1 MGVGCAGL
9 AVAEQSVTSWQ
20 ALTSSWSASRANL
33 IKERR
38 AMEVVWTTDL
48 FFFLPVGM
56 MLTWLALFVLK
67 LATMLLESTAF
78 IFRLLLLLLLLL
90 TLLLTL
96 RTRVRTPAA
105 KAAKSTA
112 FPPLM
117 MEVLEAAVQVSTLS
131 LW

>member
-1 MGVGCAGL
+1 M
-9 AVAEQSVTSWQ
+9 
-20 ALTSSWSASRANL
+20 

-56 MLTWLALFVLK
+56 MLTCQTQTINLMTNYGGRSTWLALFVLK

-90 TLLLTL
+90 TIN
-96 RTRVRTPAA
+96 
-105 KAAKSTA
+105 KN
-112 FPPLM
+112 
-117 MEVLEAAVQVSTLS
+117 
-131 LW
+131 